1 MRGKSEKINVVTGVS
16 EGLINLLWKN
26 LFTVGIH
33 LLSTLELKLPIKNVA
48 PTYIE
53 ITLAQFTLI
62 LFLPDFIEAVN
73 IYKTYTGSQ
82 AII

>member
-1 MRGKSEKINVVTGVS
+1 MKKINIVTGVS

-26 LFTVGIH
+26 LFTVGIYI
-33 LLSTLELKLPIKNVA
+33 LSTLEIYVLKLPTKNVT

-62 LFLPDFIEAVN
+62 LFLPDFIDAVN

-82 AII
+82 ALI